1 VSFWRSKRGLLTL
14 GVVVL
19 LALFL
24 IRPGANRLRARIVS
38 SISLALGRPVEVAA
52 VHLRLLPHPG
62 FDLENFVI
70 HDDPGFSA
78 EPMLRAS
85 EVTASLRITSL
96 LRGRLEISRLNL
108 TEPSLNLVR
117 NAEGHWNLENLIERT
132 ARIPVAPTSK
142 PKTEKRP
149 GFPYIEADRGRI
161 NFKFG
166 PEKKPYALTEA
177 DFAVWQDSENAW
189 GMRLK
194 AQPVRTDFNL
204 SDTGSVSVSG
214 SWERAASLRDTP
226 LQFNLQW
233 DRAQLGQATKLA
245 YGNDKGWRGALAV
258 STTLTGTPAN
268 LAIVTAASVQDFRRY
283 DIFGGGDLR
292 LAAQCTGHYS
302 SRDHMLSDLACNAP
316 VGDGTVSVTGSINGP
331 FSTRNYDLSLTARD
345 LPIQSLVAFAR
356 HAKQGVPDD
365 LIAAGR
371 LNGNVDLRR
380 VGDRISNVAWDGG
393 GETSGF
399 ELGSKITKA
408 ELALGRVPFAVT
420 RATHQKSPE
429 TFREVGSSGAGTSGS
444 GSSRREARLII
455 GPFNLALGRPAPAA
469 VRGWASR
476 TGYNF
481 TIEGEAQVQRL
492 LQVAR
497 TLGIPTVQPAADGLA
512 KVDLQIAGG
521 WSGFAAPRA
530 TGKAQLH
537 SVRAEV
543 RGLNAP
549 LEIASANLLL
559 TTDQISVQNLMASI
573 AGSLWHGSLEL
584 PRQCTTPESCPFQ
597 FDLHADEIA
606 TDRLNQ
612 LVNPHVREQPWYHF
626 LSSPASGVPYLLTVN
641 AVGKLAANRVVVRK
655 LVGNRVSAT
664 VELNKGKVRLSDLRG
679 DVLGGKHLGEW
690 EADFTAK
697 PPAYGGSGTVE
708 RIALDQLSEAMKDDW
723 ITGSAT
729 TTYRVKTSGLDA
741 GELFASA
748 TSTLWVDAR
757 DGVLRHVALA
767 EGNGPLQM
775 HRLAARMFL
784 RNGKFEIQQG
794 KLETPAATYQL
805 NGTASLT
812 RVLDLKLTRE
822 GAAGFN
828 ITGTVMEPHV
838 SAIVAPETRAAL
850 KP

>member
-1 VSFWRSKRGLLTL
+1 VKFWRSKRGVLTL
-14 GVVVL
+14 GIVVL

-24 IRPGANRLRARIVS
+24 IRPGANRMRTRIVN
-38 SISLALGRPVEVAA
+38 SISLALGRPVDVAA

-70 HDDPGFSA
+70 HDDPAFSA
-78 EPMLRAS
+78 EPMLRAQ
-85 EVTASLRITSL
+85 EVTAALRITSL

-108 TEPSLNLVR
+108 IEPSLNLVR
-117 NAEGHWNLENLIERT
+117 NAEGHWNLENLVERT
-132 ARIPVAPTSK
+132 ERIAVAPTSK
-142 PKTEKRP
+142 AKTENRP

-161 NFKFG
+161 NFKLG

-177 DFAVWQDSENAW
+177 DFALWQDSENAW

-204 SDTGSVSVSG
+204 SDTGAVSVSG
-214 SWERAASLRDTP
+214 SWQRAASLRDTP

-245 YGNDKGWRGALAV
+245 YGNDKGWRGGLTV

-292 LAAQCTGHYS
+292 LAAQCTGHYT
-302 SRDHMLSDLACNAP
+302 SRDHTLSELACGAP
-316 VGDGTVSVTGSINGP
+316 VGDGTVTVAGSIKGP
-331 FSTRNYDLSLTARD
+331 FSTRNYDLALTARD
-345 LPIQSLVAFAR
+345 LPIQSLVALAR

-365 LIAAGR
+365 LNAAGR
-371 LNGNVDLRR
+371 LNGRVNLRR
-380 VGDRISNVAWDGG
+380 IADVRASNVNWEGS
-393 GETSGF
+393 GETSGL
-399 ELGSKITKA
+399 ELGSKLTKA
-408 ELALGRVPFAVT
+408 ELVLGRVPFAVSSAMNPKS
-420 RATHQKSPE
+420 RAISRAIVSPQPE
-429 TFREVGSSGAGTSGS
+429 TH
-444 GSSRREARLII
+444 LDI
-455 GPFNLALGRPAPAA
+455 GPFNIALGRPTSAT

-476 TGYNF
+476 SGYSF
-481 TIEGEAQVQRL
+481 TVQGDAQLQRL

-497 TLGIPTVQPAADGLA
+497 TVGIPTPQPPAEGLA

-521 WSGFAAPRA
+521 WLGFAAPRA

-537 SVRAEV
+537 SIRAEV

-549 LEIASANLLL
+549 LEITSANLLL
-559 TTDQISVQNLMASI
+559 TPNQIEVQNLTASI
-573 AGSLWHGSLEL
+573 AGTSWRGSLAL
-584 PRQCTTPESCPFQ
+584 PRQCAAPESCPVH

-612 LVNPHVREQPWYHF
+612 LVNPHVREQPWYRF
-626 LSSPASGVPYLLTVN
+626 LSSPATGVPYLLTVH
-641 AVGKLAANRVVVRK
+641 AMGKLTANRVVVRK
-655 LVGNRVSAT
+655 LVGSRVSAN
-664 VELNKGKVRLSDLRG
+664 VELNKGKLRLSDLRA
-679 DVLGGKHLGEW
+679 DVLDGKHIGEW

-697 PPAYGGSGTVE
+697 APAYSGSGTLQ
-708 RIALDQLSEAMKDDW
+708 RIALDHLSEAMNDDW
-723 ITGSAT
+723 ITGWAT
-729 TTYRVKTSGLDA
+729 TTYRVKTSGMDA

-757 DGVLRHVALA
+757 DGLLRHVALA
-767 EGNGPLQM
+767 EGNAPLQM

-784 RNGKFEIQQG
+784 RDGKFEIQDG
-794 KLETPAATYQL
+794 KLETPAGSYQL
-805 NGTASLT
+805 SGTASLT
-812 RVLDLKLTRE
+812 RILDLKLTRE
-822 GAAGFN
+822 GAPGFN
-828 ITGTVMEPHV
+828 ITGTLTEPHV
-838 SAIVAPETRAAL
+838 SAILTPETRAAL